1 MVKRKEMP
9 DWGEFVLCTVERI
22 TPYAAWCRMDEYP
35 GIEGM
40 IHVSEVSGK
49 WVHDIREFVKPN
61 KQYVAKVV
69 KIDYQKN
76 AVNLSLKRVTK
87 FDEREKTNAFRRNQ
101 RAEKMLE
108 MAGREMGKSVEQAHE
123 EVGYL
128 IQEKFGELFV
138 AFQDAA
144 QDPQV
149 LVKAG
154 VPEKWVAA
162 ISKILEKSFQEK
174 EMSIKTE
181 VELRSYS
188 KNGLAEIKKILGEIE
203 KETGASIRY
212 ISAPKYRLEVST
224 KDPKKTEKKLKETL
238 EKVVSKMVNIDG
250 EGSYK
255 FIKQ

>member
-1 MVKRKEMP
+1 MVKRKGMP

-22 TPYAAWCRMDEYP
+22 TPYAAWCTLDEYP

-49 WVHDIREFVKPN
+49 WVHDIREFVKLN

-76 AVNLSLKRVTK
+76 TVNLSLKRVTK

-108 MAGREMGKSVEQAHE
+108 MAGKEMGKSLEESYE

-128 IQEKFGELFV
+128 IQDKFGELFV
-138 AFQDAA
+138 AFQEAA
-144 QDPQV
+144 KNPEI
-149 LVKAG
+149 LTKAG
-154 VPEKWVAA
+154 VPDKWVAA

-174 EMSIKTE
+174 EMSIKAE

-188 KNGLAEIKKILGEIE
+188 KNGLEEIKKILEEIE
-203 KETGASIRY
+203 EKTGASIQY
-212 ISAPKYRLEVST
+212 ISAPKYRIEVTT
-224 KDPKKTEKKLKETL
+224 KDPKQTEKKLKETL
-238 EKVVSKMVNIDG
+238 ESVVSKMKEKEG

>member
-1 MVKRKEMP
+1 MVKRKSMP
-9 DWGEFVLCTVERI
+9 DWGEFVLCTVERV
-22 TPYAAWCRMDEYP
+22 TPYAAWCKMDEYP

-49 WVHDIREFVKPN
+49 WVHDIRDFVKPN
-61 KQYVAKVV
+61 KQYTAKVV

-87 FDEREKTNAFRRNQ
+87 FDEREKMNAFRRNQ

-108 MAGREMGKSVEQAHE
+108 MAGREMGKNIDESYE

-138 AFQDAA
+138 GFQEAS

-149 LVKAG
+149 FVKAG
-154 VPEKWVAA
+154 VPEKWIAA
-162 ISKILEKSFQEK
+162 ISKILGKSFQEK
-174 EMSIKTE
+174 EMSIKAE

-188 KNGLAEIKKILGEIE
+188 KDGLSEIKKNLSEIE
-203 KETGASIRY
+203 KKTGASIKY

-224 KDPKKTEKKLKETL
+224 KDPKQTEKKMKETL
-238 EKVVSKMVNIDG
+238 EEVVSKMKEIDG

>member
-1 MVKRKEMP
+1 MVKRKGTP

-22 TPYAAWCRMDEYP
+22 TPYAAWCKLDEYP
-35 GIEGM
+35 NIEGM

-69 KIDYQKN
+69 KIDYQTN

-87 FDEREKTNAFRRNQ
+87 VDEREKMNAFRRNQ

-108 MAGREMGKSVEQAHE
+108 MAGREMGKTLEQSYE
-123 EVGYL
+123 EIGYL

-138 AFQDAA
+138 AFQDASKE
-144 QDPQV
+144 PEV

-154 VPEKWVAA
+154 IPEKWIAA

-174 EMSIKTE
+174 DISIKAE
-181 VELRSYS
+181 VELKSFS
-188 KNGLAEIKKILGEIE
+188 KDGLEDIKKILEELE
-203 KETGASIRY
+203 KKTGVSIRY
-212 ISAPKYRLEVST
+212 ISAPKYRIEVST
-224 KDPKKTEKKLKETL
+224 KDPKQTEKKLKENL
-238 EKVVSKMVNIDG
+238 EEIVEKMKTIQG

>member
-128 IQEKFGELFV
+128 IQEKFGRKGDVDQGRSRAEKLFEERFGRNQENPRRDREGNRSV
-138 AFQDAA
+138 N
-144 QDPQV
+144 QV
-149 LVKAG
+149 HLS
-154 VPEKWVAA
+154 PEIQA
-162 ISKILEKSFQEK
+162 
-174 EMSIKTE
+174 
-181 VELRSYS
+181 
-188 KNGLAEIKKILGEIE
+188 
-203 KETGASIRY
+203 
-212 ISAPKYRLEVST
+212 
-224 KDPKKTEKKLKETL
+224 
-238 EKVVSKMVNIDG
+238 
-250 EGSYK
+250 
-255 FIKQ
+255 